1 MILFE
6 LIAISISSIKP
17 YISYSMSKNL
27 PLSFAS
33 RKFLKT
39 FVEITSCLTVK
50 VLSINRTA
58 DVITPDLL
66 TKEIIEAFIK
76 KIIVVDK
83 TTVVMVVA
91 STGETE
97 PKTIKE
103 RRKEIANQEPILI
116 KEVLL
121 ERHFRPETL
130 TYKVVRI

>member
-1 MILFE
+1 
-6 LIAISISSIKP
+6 
-17 YISYSMSKNL
+17 MSKNL

-83 TTVVMVVA
+83 TTVVVVVA

-130 TYKVVRI
+130 TYKVVMI